1 MTAKEYYRAIVAA
14 RKDASHQYGFRQSA
28 FINYKEKAGYFFCI
42 YFFSEKAELTV
53 KPMYADDLWWEIWKT
68 PENKNYPMS
77 LRGRGV
83 YSVPGQILTSFSLP
97 DSHNCK
103 SFTDVSAKIA
113 SIFSKAM
120 DEIDKFLLDNPVSI
134 NFYPDESKMQN
145 DPDRLLLLMALIRN
159 MRYEEALDIIE
170 TAKRDGHTCLF
181 KNGPFIDSYKYI
193 KYYCTGR
200 TLFPKILNTIYRP
213 KYSYNSAAQTY
224 KNANAFLNQN
234 PSFNVPWYKR
244 IPNWL
249 ISIILA
255 TIIIASAFAKGVPG
269 YRTLYLTPKWVL
281 IIGGMTFA
289 LIPLVLFAI
298 WARKSFKE
306 PGTFCFYILISFIC
320 GFMGYGITAMG
331 TAWFYAI
338 NYWFREPQ
346 QITTKAIVTADRWD
360 YVTYERHQGKRV
372 HYVNIL
378 DLPEEHRSI
387 TAVDGYIHTMPTDT
401 EFDLVY
407 CKGFFGIDIF
417 ENAINI
423 RYPSENP
430 VPAKDPL

>member
-83 YSVPGQILTSFSLP
+83 YSVPGQILTSFPLP

-113 SIFSKAM
+113 TIFSKAM

-170 TAKRDGHTCLF
+170 TDKRDGHTCLF

-193 KYYCTGR
+193 KYYCTDR
-200 TLFPKILNTIYRP
+200 TLRPKILNTI
-213 KYSYNSAAQTY
+213 
-224 KNANAFLNQN
+224 F
-234 PSFNVPWYKR
+234 
-244 IPNWL
+244 
-249 ISIILA
+249 
-255 TIIIASAFAKGVPG
+255 
-269 YRTLYLTPKWVL
+269 
-281 IIGGMTFA
+281 
-289 LIPLVLFAI
+289 
-298 WARKSFKE
+298 
-306 PGTFCFYILISFIC
+306 
-320 GFMGYGITAMG
+320 
-331 TAWFYAI
+331 
-338 NYWFREPQ
+338 
-346 QITTKAIVTADRWD
+346 
-360 YVTYERHQGKRV
+360 
-372 HYVNIL
+372 
-378 DLPEEHRSI
+378 
-387 TAVDGYIHTMPTDT
+387 
-401 EFDLVY
+401 
-407 CKGFFGIDIF
+407 
-417 ENAINI
+417 
-423 RYPSENP
+423 
-430 VPAKDPL
+430 